1 MHGCGDWTPERRPTL
16 RAAPLRLGRLLRS
29 HPKLR
34 STTLRVGKIGE
45 PPGITIAN
53 LTLLDYTASG
63 NTRFGATNPG
73 DGQQRVTVS
82 SGARRRAARAARCI
96 HCHRSLVCPSTRRF
110 HRVSREFYWF
120 SSSFSVERPITH
132 AHQNRR
138 VSATK
143 PSKTLIL
150 LVDDDIDLR
159 SILHRF
165 LERSGFS
172 VVVAGNGREALVRLE
187 TQGVDLILTDL
198 MMPEISGIELI
209 QTVRQTNLLLP
220 IIAMSA
226 DADLR
231 NDRSLELAAQAGAQV
246 VLEKP
251 FAMNRL
257 IREVQRLL
265 AVPEIH

>member
-1 MHGCGDWTPERRPTL
+1 
-16 RAAPLRLGRLLRS
+16 
-29 HPKLR
+29 
-34 STTLRVGKIGE
+34 
-45 PPGITIAN
+45 
-53 LTLLDYTASG
+53 
-63 NTRFGATNPG
+63 
-73 DGQQRVTVS
+73 
-82 SGARRRAARAARCI
+82 
-96 HCHRSLVCPSTRRF
+96 
-110 HRVSREFYWF
+110 
-120 SSSFSVERPITH
+120 
-132 AHQNRR
+132 

-159 SILHRF
+159 GIIHRF

-172 VVVAGNGREALVRLE
+172 VVAAGNGREALACLE
-187 TQGVDLILTDL
+187 TQRVDLMLTDL

-209 QTVRQTNLLLP
+209 QTVRQTSALLP

-257 IREVQRLL
+257 IREVQHLL

>member
-1 MHGCGDWTPERRPTL
+1 MS
-16 RAAPLRLGRLLRS
+16 AA
-29 HPKLR
+29 
-34 STTLRVGKIGE
+34 
-45 PPGITIAN
+45 
-53 LTLLDYTASG
+53 
-63 NTRFGATNPG
+63 
-73 DGQQRVTVS
+73 
-82 SGARRRAARAARCI
+82 
-96 HCHRSLVCPSTRRF
+96 
-110 HRVSREFYWF
+110 
-120 SSSFSVERPITH
+120 
-132 AHQNRR
+132 
-138 VSATK
+138 K
-143 PSKTLIL
+143 PSKALIL

-159 SILHRF
+159 GILHRF

-172 VVVAGNGREALVRLE
+172 VATAGNGREALERLE
-187 TQGVDLILTDL
+187 IQRVDLLLTDL

-209 QTVRQTNLLLP
+209 QTVRLRNLSIP

-231 NDRSLELAAQAGAQV
+231 NDGSLELAALAGAQV

>member
-1 MHGCGDWTPERRPTL
+1 MGGM
-16 RAAPLRLGRLLRS
+16 RS
-29 HPKLR
+29 
-34 STTLRVGKIGE
+34 
-45 PPGITIAN
+45 
-53 LTLLDYTASG
+53 
-63 NTRFGATNPG
+63 
-73 DGQQRVTVS
+73 
-82 SGARRRAARAARCI
+82 
-96 HCHRSLVCPSTRRF
+96 SLE
-110 HRVSREFYWF
+110 EFYWF
-120 SSSFSVERPITH
+120 GSSLCIERPITH
-132 AHQNRR
+132 PHQNRR

-143 PSKTLIL
+143 PSKALIL

-159 SILHRF
+159 SIIHRF

-172 VVVAGNGREALVRLE
+172 VVAAGNGREALVRLE
-187 TQGVDLILTDL
+187 TQRVDLMLTDL

-265 AVPEIH
+265 AAPEIH

>member
-1 MHGCGDWTPERRPTL
+1 
-16 RAAPLRLGRLLRS
+16 
-29 HPKLR
+29 
-34 STTLRVGKIGE
+34 
-45 PPGITIAN
+45 
-53 LTLLDYTASG
+53 
-63 NTRFGATNPG
+63 
-73 DGQQRVTVS
+73 
-82 SGARRRAARAARCI
+82 
-96 HCHRSLVCPSTRRF
+96 
-110 HRVSREFYWF
+110 
-120 SSSFSVERPITH
+120 
-132 AHQNRR
+132 

-143 PSKTLIL
+143 PSKALIL

-159 SILHRF
+159 GIIHRF

-172 VVVAGNGREALVRLE
+172 VVAAGNGREALACLE
-187 TQGVDLILTDL
+187 TQRVDLMLTDL

-209 QTVRQTNLLLP
+209 QTVRQTSALLP

-257 IREVQRLL
+257 IREIQSLL
-265 AVPEIH
+265 ATPEIH

>member
-1 MHGCGDWTPERRPTL
+1 M
-16 RAAPLRLGRLLRS
+16 RS
-29 HPKLR
+29 SLEEF
-34 STTLRVGKIGE
+34 S
-45 PPGITIAN
+45 
-53 LTLLDYTASG
+53 Y
-63 NTRFGATNPG
+63 FG
-73 DGQQRVTVS
+73 S
-82 SGARRRAARAARCI
+82 SLCI
-96 HCHRSLVCPSTRRF
+96 
-110 HRVSREFYWF
+110 
-120 SSSFSVERPITH
+120 ERPITH
-132 AHQNRR
+132 THQNRR

-143 PSKTLIL
+143 PSKALIL

-159 SILHRF
+159 GIIHRF

-172 VVVAGNGREALVRLE
+172 VVAAGNGREALVSLE
-187 TQGVDLILTDL
+187 TQRVDLMLTDL

-209 QTVRQTNLLLP
+209 QTVRQTSPLLP

-231 NDRSLELAAQAGAQV
+231 NHRSLELAAQAGAQV

-265 AVPEIH
+265 AAPEIH

>member
-1 MHGCGDWTPERRPTL
+1 
-16 RAAPLRLGRLLRS
+16 
-29 HPKLR
+29 
-34 STTLRVGKIGE
+34 
-45 PPGITIAN
+45 
-53 LTLLDYTASG
+53 
-63 NTRFGATNPG
+63 
-73 DGQQRVTVS
+73 
-82 SGARRRAARAARCI
+82 
-96 HCHRSLVCPSTRRF
+96 
-110 HRVSREFYWF
+110 
-120 SSSFSVERPITH
+120 
-132 AHQNRR
+132 

-143 PSKTLIL
+143 PSKALIL

-159 SILHRF
+159 GIIHRF

-172 VVVAGNGREALVRLE
+172 VVAAGNGREALACLE
-187 TQGVDLILTDL
+187 TQRVDLMLTDL

-209 QTVRQTNLLLP
+209 QTVRQTSALLP

-257 IREVQRLL
+257 IRELHRLL
-265 AVPEIH
+265 AAPEIP

>member
-1 MHGCGDWTPERRPTL
+1 M
-16 RAAPLRLGRLLRS
+16 
-29 HPKLR
+29 
-34 STTLRVGKIGE
+34 
-45 PPGITIAN
+45 
-53 LTLLDYTASG
+53 
-63 NTRFGATNPG
+63 
-73 DGQQRVTVS
+73 
-82 SGARRRAARAARCI
+82 
-96 HCHRSLVCPSTRRF
+96 
-110 HRVSREFYWF
+110 
-120 SSSFSVERPITH
+120 ERPINQP
-132 AHQNRR
+132 HQNQR
-138 VSATK
+138 VSAAK
-143 PSKTLIL
+143 PSKALIL

-159 SILHRF
+159 GILHRF

-172 VVVAGNGREALVRLE
+172 VATAGNGREALERLE
-187 TQGVDLILTDL
+187 IQRVDLLLTDL

-209 QTVRQTNLLLP
+209 QTVRLRNLSIP

-231 NDRSLELAAQAGAQV
+231 NDGSLELAALAGAQV